1 MLLNN
6 NTKKIL
12 DRNLDLSELSNK
24 IPFDGEYIKSLPD
37 SYTPIGWDWYDLST
51 YVEDDNET
59 IRAEGNAGAKIQKKQ
74 QSLMA
79 GLENKGW
86 DTKFIPPVVNDSG
99 ELQDGRQRCRSMI
112 ALGQS
117 YVPVLVVTID
127 KPEENARAAASVM
140 NIHPTHSNRSM
151 EDLVVSMLADYYDG
165 YYKADN
171 GTIEKRL
178 IIKYEIWKSFRKNSG
193 ILTKVTNIIKRR
205 IDEDDANIRRKPRDE
220 WIQWLKD
227 QVNIDLKKDNILLYR
242 ATAQASK
249 DFCMNRFLDIG
260 KRGGTPKIILYVDVD
275 VKSKARERVDAFMN
289 EIKSFQKDVFG
300 YVSTSLFTGVNEGTK
315 LNPPKNS
322 VELVGIIP
330 QASTKLEKE
339 YYESGKLLTRD
350 QFNSQD

>member
-1 MLLNN
+1 MV
-6 NTKKIL
+6 KI
-12 DRNLDLSELSNK
+12 SQ
-24 IPFDGEYIKSLPD
+24 GLPD
-37 SYTPIGWDWYDLST
+37 AYSAVGWDWYDLST
-51 YVEDDNET
+51 YVEDDNKT
-59 IRAEGNAGAKIQKKQ
+59 IRAKGNAGSLIQLNQ
-74 QSLMA
+74 EELMA
-79 GLENKGW
+79 GLESNGW
-86 DTKFIPPVVNDSG
+86 DTKFIPPIVNDSG

-112 ALGQS
+112 ALGQR

-140 NIHPTHSNRSM
+140 NIHPTSTKRSI

-165 YYKADN
+165 HYEADN

-178 IIKYEIWKSFRKNSG
+178 ITKYEIWKSFRKNSG

-205 IDEDDANIRRKPRDE
+205 IDEDDANIRRKPRNE

-227 QVNIDLKKDNILLYR
+227 EANIDLKKDNILLYR

-249 DFCMNRFLDIG
+249 DFCMDRFLDIG

-275 VKSKARERVDAFMN
+275 VKSKARDRVDAFID

-300 YVSTSLFTGVNEGTK
+300 YVSSYVFTGVNKGTK
-315 LNPPKNS
+315 YHPPKKS
-322 VELVGIIP
+322 IDIVGIIP
-330 QASTKLEKE
+330 QASTELEKE
-339 YYESGKLLTRD
+339 YYERGKLLTRD